1 MVVKLKGNTAQWA
14 ILCAGLGIGMKSI
27 VFHVGMPKCA
37 TTTIQDFLTSQGA
50 WLEERGFCYKKHPDD
65 PTENQ
70 GNAAQLAEYAM
81 NGTRAQVLE
90 HLDFFL
96 NCEGNV
102 ILSSEMLFGLG
113 RGNGF
118 ETIQQEVLRRG
129 RELRVIVYIK
139 RQDLWIESDYKQ
151 HVKDGNLWQGDFAQ
165 LLAMRQSKRTL
176 DYNFTLTNWSN
187 QVGHARMSAVALNL
201 SQDEGYA
208 IDSFL
213 SLLGLP
219 RPEAEIAA
227 PRQNVSPSA
236 SATEAARQI
245 KLQLIGAGMA
255 PDDIRNLIQR
265 FLESV
270 RDVSLD
276 VPGDGFLSPVAR
288 RALLSELAAS
298 NAELS
303 RSFLGGKPTFDD
315 LPQDDMADW
324 VPPTERVPAILAGV
338 IAKSLRQERQDD
350 RSPVQSDAPLTASGQ
365 PEGAVSLLARMKSL
379 LHR

>member
-1 MVVKLKGNTAQWA
+1 
-14 ILCAGLGIGMKSI
+14 
-27 VFHVGMPKCA
+27 
-37 TTTIQDFLTSQGA
+37 
-50 WLEERGFCYKKHPDD
+50 
-65 PTENQ
+65 
-70 GNAAQLAEYAM
+70 
-81 NGTRAQVLE
+81 
-90 HLDFFL
+90 
-96 NCEGNV
+96 
-102 ILSSEMLFGLG
+102 
-113 RGNGF
+113 
-118 ETIQQEVLRRG
+118 
-129 RELRVIVYIK
+129 
-139 RQDLWIESDYKQ
+139 
-151 HVKDGNLWQGDFAQ
+151 
-165 LLAMRQSKRTL
+165 
-176 DYNFTLTNWSN
+176 
-187 QVGHARMSAVALNL
+187 
-201 SQDEGYA
+201 
-208 IDSFL
+208 
-213 SLLGLP
+213 
-219 RPEAEIAA
+219 
-227 PRQNVSPSA
+227 
-236 SATEAARQI
+236 
-245 KLQLIGAGMA
+245 MA

-303 RSFLGGKPTFDD
+303 RSFLGGKPAFDD

>member
-1 MVVKLKGNTAQWA
+1 
-14 ILCAGLGIGMKSI
+14 MKSI

-37 TTTIQDFLTSQGA
+37 TTTIQNFLTKQAA
-50 WLEERGFCYKKHPDD
+50 WLEGHGFCYKKHQDD
-65 PTENQ
+65 PTESQ

-81 NGTRAQVLE
+81 NGTRAQVLD

-96 NCEGNV
+96 SCDGNV

-129 RELRVIVYIK
+129 RELRVIVYVK

-165 LLAMRQSKRTL
+165 LLEMRQSKRTL
-176 DYNFTLTNWSN
+176 DYHFTLTNWAN
-187 QVGHARMSAVALNL
+187 QVGHVRMSVVALNP
-201 SQDEGYA
+201 SQDEDHA

-219 RPEAEIAA
+219 RPEADNAA

-236 SATEAARQI
+236 TATEAARQI
-245 KLQLIGAGMA
+245 KLQLIDAGVA
-255 PDDIRNLIQR
+255 PDDIRRLIQR
-265 FLESV
+265 FLEAV

-276 VPGDGFLSPVAR
+276 PRGDGFLSPMAR

-303 RSFLGGKPTFDD
+303 RSFLGGKPAFDD

-338 IAKSLRQERQDD
+338 IAKSLRQECQEDGP
-350 RSPVQSDAPLTASGQ
+350 PVDSDAVTPVAAQ